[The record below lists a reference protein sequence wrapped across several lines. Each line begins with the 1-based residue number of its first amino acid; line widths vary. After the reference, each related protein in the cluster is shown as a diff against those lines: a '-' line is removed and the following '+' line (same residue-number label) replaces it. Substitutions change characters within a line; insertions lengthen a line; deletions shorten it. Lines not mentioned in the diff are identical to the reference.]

1 MKDDWNTIKAC
12 GTLFEVQKKIEIEDL
27 YHMYYIIKTQSQVV
41 HLLPEVVLDLK
52 DENIIVLP
60 LNLKKSMG

>member
-27 YHMYYIIKTQSQVV
+27 YHMYYIIKT
-41 HLLPEVVLDLK
+41 
-52 DENIIVLP
+52 
-60 LNLKKSMG
+60 